1 MMYWKDKATL
11 EGDYIYLEEDNG
23 MEGEDGEEWMEWR
36 STRRDVAGLGY
47 PRHCGEEVLEATLF
61 ILECVLANLLISTSQ
76 EFLTTACWYF

>member
-11 EGDYIYLEEDNG
+11 EGDYIYLEGDNG

-47 PRHCGEEVLEATLF
+47 PRH
-61 ILECVLANLLISTSQ
+61 
-76 EFLTTACWYF
+76 

>member
-11 EGDYIYLEEDNG
+11 EGDYIYLEGDNG

-47 PRHCGEEVLEATLF
+47 PRHCGGLYTVVLLK
-61 ILECVLANLLISTSQ
+61 
-76 EFLTTACWYF
+76 TTFPLCSLDDFVITYFKCFEN